1 MGDRFYFEVREEADV
16 ERLFDGNEYV
26 RPRYRYDVP
35 SNRIVPQLDAG
46 RMARVTARK
55 DGKVLVCI
63 VRLGS
68 ALAEDCA
75 VPHDVYPETAA

>member
-26 RPRYRYDVP
+26 HPRYRYDA
-35 SNRIVPQLDAG
+35 SANRIVPQLDLG
-46 RMARVTARK
+46 LLARVTARK
-55 DGKVLVCI
+55 DGKVLVFI

-68 ALAEDCA
+68 ALAENCA
-75 VPHDVYPETAA
+75 APHDVYLETAA